1 MMTPAL
7 RQLLI
12 DQIAEAPALMRAA
25 ADGLTATQ
33 LDTPYREEGW
43 TVRQVVSHVSDS
55 HINAYIRFR
64 WVLTEDEP
72 VIKTYDQVAWAELT
86 DARAGEVEVSL
97 LLLEALHKRWVT
109 LLRSLEEE
117 DFRRTLHH
125 PEEGTMTL
133 DDLLCTY
140 AWHGRH
146 HAAHITALRE
156 RKGW

>member
-1 MMTPAL
+1 MTPAL